1 MSAFL
6 RRSGQN
12 PHRWATKGMKSK
24 KELLAKKKHIKRKS
38 AKAKHNRVLG
48 IHNPHAAGADIGA
61 TEIYIAVPPD
71 RLEMNVRCFGT
82 FTQDLRAIVQWL
94 REYKVTSVAMEST
107 GVYWIPLYELL
118 EQEGFEIYLVNAR
131 HVKNV
136 PGRKSDVQDCQWL
149 QYLHSV
155 GLLRG
160 SYRPAQDI
168 CAMRAISR
176 YRDNLL
182 HFGAQHLQH
191 MQAALDQMNLRLHHV
206 IADLSGLTGMA
217 IIEAILAGER
227 DPRQLAKLR
236 DPRIKASQ
244 ETIAK
249 ALEGNWRVEHLFVL
263 GQALQSWKQVQQQLG
278 QCDQK
283 LGELSSQLEGKIDLA
298 NSPLPPS
305 AKYCGREPRSKNQ
318 PNGPWREEL
327 YRHFGVDLTEVPGL
341 SLGVVQTL
349 FVELGADLSAFP
361 TPRHFAAWMGLRPD
375 NAITGGKVIRRGTR
389 RNRQRIRLALR
400 LAATSLHHNK
410 TQLGEC
416 FRRLRA
422 RLGAPKAITAMAHKL
437 ARIIWHLVTHQVG
450 YDESIFAEREEQLLR
465 RKQRQLRNLAHSL
478 GFTLVPNPRPAAT
491 SNAEVS

>member
-24 KELLAKKKHIKRKS
+24 KELLAIKKHIKRKS
-38 AKAKHNRVLG
+38 AKAKHNRLLG

-61 TEIYIAVPPD
+61 TEIYIAVSPD

-118 EQEGFEIYLVNAR
+118 EQEGFEVYLVNAR

-206 IADLSGLTGMA
+206 IADVSGLTGMA

-278 QCDQK
+278 RCDQK
-283 LGELSSQLEGKIDLA
+283 LEELSSQLEGKIDLA

-327 YRHFGVDLTEVPGL
+327 LPPLWSRSDRGAGL
-341 SLGVVQTL
+341 KPRSRADTL
-349 FVELGADLSAFP
+349 CRAGS
-361 TPRHFAAWMGLRPD
+361 
-375 NAITGGKVIRRGTR
+375 
-389 RNRQRIRLALR
+389 RLKR
-400 LAATSLHHNK
+400 FSYSSP
-410 TQLGEC
+410 
-416 FRRLRA
+416 FRRLDGTLPRQC
-422 RLGAPKAITAMAHKL
+422 H
-437 ARIIWHLVTHQVG
+437 H
-450 YDESIFAEREEQLLR
+450 R
-465 RKQRQLRNLAHSL
+465 RKSHPAWHTSQPPKNPTRLTSSCHQFAPQQNTLGRVFPPLTRSAGCTQSYHRHGSQAGTHHLALDHPPSRLR
-478 GFTLVPNPRPAAT
+478 
-491 SNAEVS
+491 

>member
-12 PHRWATKGMKSK
+12 PNRWATKGMKSK

-263 GQALQSWKQVQQQLG
+263 GQALQSWKAG
-278 QCDQK
+278 PTTA
-283 LGELSSQLEGKIDLA
+283 GPMRPEARRTSWHASSGTW
-298 NSPLPPS
+298 SPTESVTMNPSSPS
-305 AKYCGREPRSKNQ
+305 AKNNSSD
-318 PNGPWREEL
+318 PNNDNYEISPTASGSP
-327 YRHFGVDLTEVPGL
+327 L
-341 SLGVVQTL
+341 S
-349 FVELGADLSAFP
+349 P
-361 TPRHFAAWMGLRPD
+361 TPDPQPPPTPKFLRRE
-375 NAITGGKVIRRGTR
+375 VGTR
-389 RNRQRIRLALR
+389 SEAIIHNSVPRNDQSHS
-400 LAATSLHHNK
+400 AA
-410 TQLGEC
+410 
-416 FRRLRA
+416 
-422 RLGAPKAITAMAHKL
+422 
-437 ARIIWHLVTHQVG
+437 
-450 YDESIFAEREEQLLR
+450 
-465 RKQRQLRNLAHSL
+465 
-478 GFTLVPNPRPAAT
+478 
-491 SNAEVS
+491 

>member
-176 YRDNLL
+176 YRDNLV

-283 LGELSSQLEGKIDLA
+283 LGELSS
-298 NSPLPPS
+298 
-305 AKYCGREPRSKNQ
+305 
-318 PNGPWREEL
+318 
-327 YRHFGVDLTEVPGL
+327 H
-341 SLGVVQTL
+341 
-349 FVELGADLSAFP
+349 
-361 TPRHFAAWMGLRPD
+361 
-375 NAITGGKVIRRGTR
+375 
-389 RNRQRIRLALR
+389 
-400 LAATSLHHNK
+400 
-410 TQLGEC
+410 
-416 FRRLRA
+416 
-422 RLGAPKAITAMAHKL
+422 
-437 ARIIWHLVTHQVG
+437 
-450 YDESIFAEREEQLLR
+450 
-465 RKQRQLRNLAHSL
+465 
-478 GFTLVPNPRPAAT
+478 
-491 SNAEVS
+491 